1 MLRTMIE
8 HSLRRNAGY
17 ASDYTLGAA
26 NAQNCS
32 RERRGNS
39 NRQSNLKRFLRKEIM
54 PSSCILPKQLDKAL
68 RSTER

>member
-1 MLRTMIE
+1 MGYTMLRTMIE

-32 RERRGNS
+32 RERRGN
-39 NRQSNLKRFLRKEIM
+39 
-54 PSSCILPKQLDKAL
+54 
-68 RSTER
+68 